1 MQQPLSTLLE
11 IAERERDAAA
21 AALVQGQQA
30 VFQLQQQLEQLRV
43 YRGEY
48 EARSPAATGRAAPI
62 ELLRCHQGFMQRLD
76 HALSQQ
82 LGVLQS
88 AELRVQQLHQGLIAH
103 ETRVAS
109 VAKLLQR
116 RQREHEAQQERHDQR
131 RNDELALQRHWRQ
144 RMDSRLAAL

>member
-1 MQQPLSTLLE
+1 MQQPLTTLLE

-30 VFQLQQQLEQLRV
+30 VRQLQQQLEQLRV
-43 YRGEY
+43 YRCEY
-48 EARSPAATGRAAPI
+48 EARSPAASGRAAPI

-76 HALSQQ
+76 QALSQQ
-82 LGVLQS
+82 RGVLQA
-88 AELRVQQLHQGLIAH
+88 AEARVPQLHQALIAH
-103 ETRVAS
+103 ETRVAG
-109 VAKLLQR
+109 VARLLQR
-116 RQREHEAQQERHDQR
+116 RQREHDAQQERHDQR